1 MKAKTWTK
9 AKTWPKAKSPLMAVA
24 AVSVASIIDA
34 VNPLHLAHKIFKF
47 NVRRTYELRAVRNA
61 RKRERINRDFDT
73 LIAITRD
80 IHSMPDGTTDE
91 IRTWNSTVGN
101 EQMANVWASIRTAS
115 FETGWRFPG
124 AWPGVITKKWYLD
137 LPEDIGPH
145 LAMLL
150 ENRIATEV
158 TRVCNVRGA
167 LQQLDQDDGRHCA
180 CDKPKHRPIAAGQ
193 IRYKVELVMYQD
205 LVATT

>member
-1 MKAKTWTK
+1 
-9 AKTWPKAKSPLMAVA
+9 MAVA
-24 AVSVASIIDA
+24 AVSAASIIDA

-47 NVRRTYELRAVRNA
+47 NVRRTNELRAVRNA

-80 IHSMPDGTTDE
+80 IHSMPAGTTDE
-91 IRTWNSTVGN
+91 IRTWNSTVGD

-167 LQQLDQDDGRHCA
+167 LQQLSQDDGRHCA